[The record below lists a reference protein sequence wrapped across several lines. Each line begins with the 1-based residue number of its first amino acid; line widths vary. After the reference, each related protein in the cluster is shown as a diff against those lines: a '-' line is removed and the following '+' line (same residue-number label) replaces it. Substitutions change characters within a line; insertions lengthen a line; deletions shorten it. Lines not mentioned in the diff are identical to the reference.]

1 MWNLELSRW
10 WWGETIHAKQASP
23 IKNGSYEGDTRWTGY
38 GKVGLGKYR
47 DHNCSNVWNHYSLL
61 SHFLTSFCLLC
72 KKILLRINGSLL
84 HLQS

>member
-1 MWNLELSRW
+1 MDVKKARKNSLNRMWNLELSRW

-47 DHNCSNVWNHYSLL
+47 DTTVTMSGTIIPCY
-61 SHFLTSFCLLC
+61 LTF
-72 KKILLRINGSLL
+72 
-84 HLQS
+84 